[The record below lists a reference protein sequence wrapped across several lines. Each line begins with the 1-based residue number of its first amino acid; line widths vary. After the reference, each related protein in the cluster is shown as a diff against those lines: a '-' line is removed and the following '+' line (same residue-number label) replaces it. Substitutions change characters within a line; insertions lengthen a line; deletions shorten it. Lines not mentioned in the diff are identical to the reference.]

1 MPRILTV
8 DDSRA
13 VRMIVTKQV
22 RELGYDVE
30 EAEDGLLGLALMEV
44 TKFDLVILDVT
55 MPVLDGPG
63 MLARLRE
70 RGDETPIL
78 MLTSES
84 KRSIVAGLMKL
95 GINDYILKPFKAE
108 ELRAKIL
115 RALKQ
120 EAPGRAPGASRAET
134 ADAASSP
141 PAPSVASAEP
151 TRGDATS
158 AKPSFDLLVIDDMEN
173 VQKRLR
179 QLLPEQLTLTGALTG
194 PGALALC
201 REHTFRIIL
210 VDSEMPDVNT
220 ASLVKSVRLL
230 QPNAALA
237 LLALRTAAN
246 VQTVSRELGLDT
258 LLFKPFTPQ
267 GIEEFLGKHFD
278 NQELVSKEDEV
289 IRVAAFKGRDDRLPA
304 YFLRVS
310 SLAVKSLDEIAA
322 ACYAEAIVDLSRLPA
337 QSAKSAALVVELGEH
352 ARKVGVELRLVGSP
366 AVIQTLRQY
375 SDTATMKVFTSIE
388 QARGTGAAA

>member
-120 EAPGRAPGASRAET
+120 EAPAKARGASPAET

-151 TRGDATS
+151 TRDDGTG
-158 AKPSFDLLVIDDMEN
+158 AKPIDLLVVDDMEN

-179 QLLPEQLTLTGALTG
+179 QLLPEHLTLAGALTG
-194 PGALALC
+194 PSALGLC
-201 REHTFRIIL
+201 RERTFRIIL

-220 ASLVKSVRLL
+220 ASLVKSLRLL

-237 LLALRTAAN
+237 LLSLRTAVN
-246 VQTVSRELGLDT
+246 VQAVARELGLDS
-258 LLFKPFTPQ
+258 LLFKPFTPESV
-267 GIEEFLGKHFD
+267 EEFLGKHFD
-278 NQELVSKEDEV
+278 NQELVSNENEV
-289 IRVAAFKGRDDRLPA
+289 VRVAPFKGRDDRLPA

-310 SLAVKSLDEIAA
+310 SLAIKTLDEIAA
-322 ACYAEAIVDLSRLPA
+322 ACFAEAIVDLTRLPA
-337 QSAKSAALVVELGEH
+337 QSNKAAALVVELGEH
-352 ARKVGVELRLVGSP
+352 ARKVGVELRIVGSP

-375 SDTATMKVFTSIE
+375 SDTATMKVFSSIE